1 MYFTLSENQIL
12 IIFCLLKAFN
22 LQRLN
27 KKLSFFFLSP
37 NYAFNL
43 EQSFELK
50 LTTSLQK
57 AVSPNFS
64 IALNNQIIWKLAIL
78 PTNPPPF
85 QLIILWDLAQ
95 PVLYYCLFSHQP
107 SISFH
112 HLILHSYEILEKLV
126 YFRGCGNSALGM
138 DKSRPF

>member
-57 AVSPNFS
+57 ADSPNFS
-64 IALNNQIIWKLAIL
+64 IALNNQII
-78 PTNPPPF
+78 
-85 QLIILWDLAQ
+85 
-95 PVLYYCLFSHQP
+95 
-107 SISFH
+107 
-112 HLILHSYEILEKLV
+112 
-126 YFRGCGNSALGM
+126 
-138 DKSRPF
+138 